1 MKQISNN
8 NILVVNKPTGWTSND
23 MVQKVKHIL
32 HAKKV
37 GHAGTLDPLATGV
50 LVLGINEGTKQLGH
64 LIMDDKRYFA
74 TINFGYETETYDLEG
89 KVTAEKPFNYSNHEL
104 LAALDS
110 FMEEPYHQM
119 PPKYSAIKVNGKK
132 LYEYARK
139 NQPVEIK
146 PRLVKINN
154 ITIVHVRTG
163 RVDLVLD
170 VSKGFYVRSFAHD
183 LAAKLNTYGTIT
195 EIVRLKSGPY
205 TIYDAKE
212 LDDIYDSQH

>member
-1 MKQISNN
+1 MKQNIDN
-8 NILVVNKPTGWTSND
+8 NILVMNKPTHWTSND
-23 MVQKVKHIL
+23 MVQKIKHIY

-37 GHAGTLDPLATGV
+37 GHAGTLDPLASGV
-50 LVLGINEGTKQLGH
+50 LVLGINEGTKQLSH

-74 TINFGYETETYDLEG
+74 TIKFGYETETYDLEG
-89 KVTAEKPFNYSNHEL
+89 KVVATKPYNYSREEL

-110 FMEEPYHQM
+110 FMDEPYYQK

-146 PRLVKINN
+146 PRLVEIKN
-154 ITIVHVRTG
+154 ITIVHVRKG
-163 RVDLVLD
+163 RVDLVMD

-183 LAAKLNTYGTIT
+183 LAAKLDTYGTIT

-205 TIYDAKE
+205 TIYDAKD
-212 LDDIYDSQH
+212 LDDIYDLQH